1 MTQPGYRPRVNLR
14 SRLTTLGA
22 ATATLAVG
30 AALLAPAATA
40 ADAHRGADP
49 DAGEHAATAAPAR
62 ATTTRISETS
72 FETGPQLRKG
82 RWQHTF
88 IKKHAVRLKKV
99 NGTRRMAGKRW
110 DQGKWT
116 SSWVTTPFGFTE
128 LIPSWQAHT
137 PGRSWVLVR
146 ARVRAADGTTGSW
159 DTVARWT
166 ANGGVPRTTL
176 GSQPDDLARMAVDTL
191 RTNDPAG
198 ARAWQLRVVLL
209 RPEGGKAKPRL
220 ERVGAVA
227 SRVGARSVVSQ
238 PGPAAG
244 TVLDVPTYS
253 QMTHRGHYPQWGNG
267 GEAWCSP
274 TSTAMVMQYYGV
286 HPRPARRFGPAGHQD
301 GVVDWTAKK
310 VFDHGYR
317 GTGNWAFNTAYA
329 GKFLQR
335 TRVTRLHGLRA
346 TERFINAGTPVI
358 VSVAFAAGQLHGSP
372 ISSTPGHLMVVVGFT
387 ASGDVVVNDPAAP
400 ANSSVRRTYDR
411 AQFERAWLGGSGGVA
426 YVLED

>member
-1 MTQPGYRPRVNLR
+1 MTEPGYRPWVNLR
-14 SRLTTLGA
+14 THATAVLATLTLGA
-22 ATATLAVG
+22 TL
-30 AALLAPAATA
+30 LTPAAAAAGPGARSDDRA
-40 ADAHRGADP
+40 ADAANAH
-49 DAGEHAATAAPAR
+49 APAR
-62 ATTTRISETS
+62 VTTTRLAERS
-72 FETGPQLRKG
+72 FETGPQLRQG
-82 RWQHTF
+82 RWNHTF
-88 IKKHAVRLKKV
+88 IRQHSLRIKKV
-99 NGTRRMAGKRW
+99 NGTRRMAGARW
-110 DQGKWT
+110 DQGRWT
-116 SSWVTTPFGFTE
+116 SPWVTTPFGFNE

-146 ARVRAADGTTGSW
+146 ARVRAADGTVGTW

-176 GSQPDDLARMAVDTL
+176 GSQADSLSRMAVDTL

-220 ERVGAVA
+220 ERIGAVA
-227 SRVGARSVVSQ
+227 SRVGARSAVSQ

-244 TVLDVPTYS
+244 KVLDVPAYS

-274 TSTAMVMQYYGV
+274 TSTAMVLQYYGV
-286 HPRPARRFGPAGHQD
+286 HPRPARNFGPAGHQD

-310 VFDHGYR
+310 VYDHGYR

-329 GKFLQR
+329 GRFLTH

-358 VSVAFAAGQLHGSP
+358 VSVAFGSGQLRGSP
-372 ISSTPGHLMVVVGFT
+372 INSTAGHLMVVVGFT

-400 ANSSVRRTYDR
+400 SNSTVRRTYDR

-426 YVLED
+426 YILED